1 MAKIYANGQ
10 WHDIAPLPAPR
21 QDITFTSSELNDQ
34 SRYVVVGAKAA
45 DVVVVDPNG
54 QIQLPDIYQVGDN
67 VEIDFTEWTDLDGT
81 WTIQFTSGDAS
92 APDFETAMMN
102 VIGEA

>member
-21 QDITFTSSELNDQ
+21 QDITFTSADLNE
-34 SRYVVVGAKAA
+34 SNRYVVYGAKAA
-45 DVVVVDPNG
+45 DVCVIDNNG
-54 QIQLPDIYQVGDN
+54 QKHFPDVYQVGEN

-92 APDFETAMMN
+92 APDFETAMLN